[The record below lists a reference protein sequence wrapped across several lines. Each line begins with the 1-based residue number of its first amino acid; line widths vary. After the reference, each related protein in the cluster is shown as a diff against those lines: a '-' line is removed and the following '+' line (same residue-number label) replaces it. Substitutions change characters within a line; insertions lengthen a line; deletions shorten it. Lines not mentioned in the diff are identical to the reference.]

1 MLKLYNSKSKKIE
14 SAQLNKD
21 DVKIYLCGPTVQS
34 EPHIGHGRSA
44 VVFDVLVRYLRFK
57 EYKVKF
63 VRNITDIDDKII
75 EKANEKKISIS
86 QLAEIVTDEFYESYK
101 NLNCL
106 KPDVEP
112 KATENIDNILR
123 IIKILIDKDYA
134 YTSESGIYFDTTR
147 YEDYL
152 SLSGRTFDDV
162 VSGERVT
169 LETDKRN
176 NSDFALWKFSKE
188 NEPFW
193 NSEWGKG
200 RPGWHIECSA
210 MIDSIFGGGIDI
222 HCGGNDLIFPHHE
235 NEQAQS
241 VSAFQGEFVKYWL
254 HNGMINLSGQKMSKS
269 EGNIK
274 KLNEYIAN
282 YGGEVIRFFYL
293 RAHYRKPQE
302 FSEDILEESLKTYKR
317 LVDTLNGVDPEISN
331 QEMLNLFEDCISEDL
346 NTPKLIGEIFTILN
360 SIKQKSETEQLS
372 IKQTIKYFLNILG
385 FELNQIT
392 QINDDELNNFFK
404 KYGIEF
410 KNIDEAMAQFIKV
423 RNEAREQKNYK
434 LSDEL
439 REKLNLIGIKLND
452 GKDNEWYW
460 SSS

>member
-1 MLKLYNSKSKKIE
+1 
-14 SAQLNKD
+14 
-21 DVKIYLCGPTVQS
+21 
-34 EPHIGHGRSA
+34 
-44 VVFDVLVRYLRFK
+44 
-57 EYKVKF
+57 
-63 VRNITDIDDKII
+63 
-75 EKANEKKISIS
+75 
-86 QLAEIVTDEFYESYK
+86 
-101 NLNCL
+101 
-106 KPDVEP
+106 
-112 KATENIDNILR
+112 
-123 IIKILIDKDYA
+123 
-134 YTSESGIYFDTTR
+134 
-147 YEDYL
+147 
-152 SLSGRTFDDV
+152 
-162 VSGERVT
+162 
-169 LETDKRN
+169 
-176 NSDFALWKFSKE
+176 
-188 NEPFW
+188 
-193 NSEWGKG
+193 
-200 RPGWHIECSA
+200 

-274 KLNEYIAN
+274 KLNEYITI

-302 FSEDILEESLKTYKR
+302 FSEDILEESLKTYRR

-331 QEMLNLFEDCISEDL
+331 QEMLNLFEDCIGDDL

-372 IKQTIKYFLNILG
+372 IKQTIKYIFNILG
-385 FELNQIT
+385 FEFNQIA
-392 QINDDELNNFFK
+392 QITEEELNNFFN

-439 REKLNLIGIKLND
+439 RDELNLIGIKLND

-460 SSS
+460 SNS

>member
-1 MLKLYNSKSKKIE
+1 MLKLYNSKSKTIE
-14 SAQLNKD
+14 SAKLDKD
-21 DVKIYLCGPTVQS
+21 NVKIYLCGPTVQS

-44 VVFDVLVRYLRFK
+44 VVFDVLIRFLRFK
-57 EYKVKF
+57 DYSVKF

-75 EKANEKKISIS
+75 EKANEKNVSIS
-86 QLAEIVTDEFYESYK
+86 QLTEMITAEFHESYEY
-101 NLNCL
+101 LNCI
-106 KPDVEP
+106 KPDAEP

-134 YTSESGIYFDTTR
+134 YISESGIYFDTTR
-147 YEDYL
+147 YQDYL

-169 LETDKRN
+169 LEKDKRS

-188 NEPFW
+188 NEPYW
-193 NSEWGKG
+193 KSEWGKG

-210 MIDSIFGGGIDI
+210 MINAIFGGGIDI

-241 VSAFQGEFVKYWL
+241 VAAFQGEFVKYWL

-269 EGNIK
+269 QGNIK
-274 KLNEYIAN
+274 KLKEYISD

-302 FSEDILEESLKTYKR
+302 FSEDILDESLKTYKR
-317 LVDTLNGVDPEISN
+317 LVDTLKNVDPEISN
-331 QEMLNLFEDCISEDL
+331 KEIMNLFEDCIGDDL

-360 SIKQKSETEQLS
+360 LINQKSETEQLS
-372 IKQTIKYFLNILG
+372 IKQTIKYVLNILG
-385 FELNQIT
+385 FELNYVT
-392 QINDDELNNFFK
+392 HVNDKELNKFFN

-410 KNIDEAMAQFIKV
+410 NNIDDAMAQFIQV
-423 RNEAREQKNYK
+423 RNEARELKNYK

-439 REKLNLIGIKLND
+439 RDQLNIIGIKLND

-460 SSS
+460 SNS